1 MIPTR
6 TKPIGCGRSSSAAS
20 KPNQRGRFA
29 DVPVLH
35 FVWLTRRHAQGKSAT
50 KASKLEPSSTKLA
63 AVSVR
68 NPSETKS

>member
-1 MIPTR
+1 VAE
-6 TKPIGCGRSSSAAS
+6 GLHSAVKEAS
-20 KPNQRGRFA
+20 E
-29 DVPVLH
+29 DPVLH